1 MQLRNRNRP
10 DTRAL
15 QLIGIDAALTR
26 AQLEQL
32 ALHTDVVDVPAGEPL
47 SREGRHPR
55 QLLAVVDGYVD
66 VIDAAGCARIA
77 GPGTVIGGIELV
89 DGVPL
94 AETVIARSDCRLVV
108 IFGPAL
114 VWAARTTGLDANP
127 SSIVAWLRAGLT
139 SPTPHVALAS

>member
-1 MQLRNRNRP
+1 VQLRNRNRP
-10 DTRAL
+10 DISAL
-15 QLIGIDAALTR
+15 RLIGIDAGLTR

-47 SREGRHPR
+47 SRAGRQPR

-66 VIDAAGCARIA
+66 VIDATGCGRIA

-94 AETVIARSDCRLVV
+94 AETVCARSDCRLVV
-108 IFGPAL
+108 IFGPAV
-114 VWAARTTGLDANP
+114 VWAARATGFDANP
-127 SSIVAWLRAGLT
+127 SPIVAWLRAGLT
-139 SPTPHVALAS
+139 SPTPLVALAS